1 MSQLLVTEAA
11 PEPDAPSAAP
21 QVPQVPQPS
30 RPDPAS
36 SDPLVRAK
44 PSAARAAAVARVL
57 GLAPEPVEEQVP
69 EAERHLRLVGAS
81 ERTPAQ
87 RRRRARAVLVGSGV
101 LALGIAFALVYLHV
115 VLAQRQFRLDTLNT
129 QVQQE
134 QLTYQK
140 LRLQVA
146 EEGSPQNIIK
156 TAEGQ
161 LGMVQPQSV
170 NWLTPSTT
178 VAPASA
184 STSRPAGANTAPAGD
199 ANWPAIKS
207 QLAGSP

>member
-1 MSQLLVTEAA
+1 MTQLLSTDPVSET
-11 PEPDAPSAAP
+11 PDDSNP
-21 QVPQVPQPS
+21 V
-30 RPDPAS
+30 
-36 SDPLVRAK
+36 VRAK
-44 PSAARAAAVARVL
+44 PTAARAVAAARAL
-57 GLAPEPVEEQVP
+57 GLAPEPVEEQATQP
-69 EAERHLRLVGAS
+69 DRHLRLVDAS
-81 ERTPAQ
+81 ELSPAQ
-87 RRRRARAVLVGSGV
+87 RRRRTRALLVGAALLAVGV
-101 LALGIAFALVYLHV
+101 AFSLVYLHV
-115 VLAQRQFRLDTLNT
+115 VLAQRQFRLDSLNT

-146 EEGSPQNIIK
+146 EDGSPQNIIK

-170 NWLTPSTT
+170 NWLTPGTT
-178 VAPASA
+178 VAPASDPPGQ
-184 STSRPAGANTAPAGD
+184 SAGGNTAPAGD